1 MVIRH
6 PHFARFL
13 QSDKRSHKKNAE
25 ESSERDATP
34 QNQMAG
40 PMIQLCQSEDYES
53 DSDDEEDSYI
63 FGQQD
68 NV

>member
-1 MVIRH
+1 M
-6 PHFARFL
+6 
-13 QSDKRSHKKNAE
+13 
-25 ESSERDATP
+25 T
-34 QNQMAG
+34 G